1 VKRSEFELLLREAG
15 ALCRESDF
23 IVFGSQAVLG
33 WLEKPPRSLLVSFE
47 ADLYPRN
54 HPAAAILIRPRLG
67 LNSPFHRQHGFYADS
82 VTPELATFPD
92 GWTDRLIPFSN
103 QNTGGVTA
111 WCVEIHDITV
121 SKLAAGRPKDVR
133 YILALLRHKLIAVK
147 MLRERIDLLPSESD
161 QRRLHAGFDELLKEF
176 RRRQRAKKVKPT
188 KPVRRK
194 K

>member
-1 VKRSEFELLLREAG
+1 MKRSEFELLLREAG
-15 ALCRESDF
+15 ALCRETEF

-33 WLEKPPRSLLVSFE
+33 WLENPPRSLLVSFE

-67 LNSPFHRQHGFYADS
+67 LNSPFYRQHGFYADS

-103 QNTGGVTA
+103 RHTGGVTA

-133 YILALLRHKLIAVK
+133 YIRALLRHKLIRVEV
-147 MLRERIDLLPSESD
+147 LRHRIDLLPSESD
-161 QRRLHAGFDELLKEF
+161 QRRLHAAFDELQKQF
-176 RRRQRAKKVKPT
+176 QRARKAKKAIK
-188 KPVRRK
+188 KKSSRK
-194 K
+194 KS

>member
-1 VKRSEFELLLREAG
+1 MNRSEFELLLREAG

-54 HPAAAILIRPRLG
+54 HPAAAVLIRPRLG
-67 LNSPFHRQHGFYADS
+67 LNSPFYRKHGFYADS

-103 QNTGGVTA
+103 KNTGGVTA

-121 SKLAAGRPKDVR
+121 SKLAAGRPKDAR
-133 YILALLRHKLIAVK
+133 YILALLRHELITVK
-147 MLRERIDLLPSESD
+147 TLRTRIDLLPSESD
-161 QRRLHAGFDELLKEF
+161 QRRLHAAFDELLKQF
-176 RRRQRAKKVKPT
+176 RRGKKAATTQRA

>member
-1 VKRSEFELLLREAG
+1 MNRSEFELLLREAG

-33 WLEKPPRSLLVSFE
+33 WLARPPRALLVSFE

-67 LNSPFHRQHGFYADS
+67 VTSAFFRKHGVYADS

-92 GWTDRLIPFSN
+92 GWTDRLIPFTSK
-103 QNTGGVTA
+103 NTGGVTA

-133 YILALLRHKLIAVK
+133 YILALLRHELIAVK
-147 MLRERIDLLPSESD
+147 TLRERIGLLPSEAD
-161 QRRLHAGFDELLKEF
+161 QERLHAAFDELLKQF
-176 RRRQRAKKVKPT
+176 QRKARTKKT
-188 KPVRRK
+188 KKKTARK
-194 K
+194 KP